1 MQRALSLAGALLT
14 ICTLATAAAPTTVP
28 TPEEAFGF
36 RPGSDRHLVDYEQL
50 TSYLKVLAD
59 ASPRV
64 AMEEIGRSTMDRPM
78 YVVFFSTEEN
88 IARLPELREVNRRLA
103 LEPALTA
110 KEVDGLVQR
119 GRVFLMAMLSMHSSE
134 VAPAQALPLL
144 AYELTTTDDPALL
157 QEMRDVVLMVVP
169 THNPDGMDMVV
180 EHYRD
185 TVGTPYEGSRLPGV
199 YHRYVGH
206 DDNRDYL
213 MLTQAESLV
222 VNRLY
227 SAQWFPQV
235 VVDKHQ
241 MGQTGPRYFVPPY
254 HDPISENLDEGL
266 WSWNAVFGADLAND
280 MTGAGL
286 AGVVSHWGFDEYWPG
301 AATTSHWKGAIT
313 LLTEAA
319 SCRLATPV
327 FVEPTELKVWGKG
340 LAEYAKSVN
349 MPDPWRGG
357 WWRLGD
363 IVRYELASMH
373 SLLDTS
379 SRNREQILRFRNQ
392 LCRKEVEKGRSEP
405 PYYFVFPRAQHDRG
419 ALADLSRL
427 LGEHGVEQ
435 FVLSETVQLDGR
447 VLEAGDL
454 VVPLAQPFRTFV
466 KETLEPQ
473 EYPVRHYTPGGEVIE
488 PYDVTS
494 WSLPLHMGL
503 DYQEVRTRSPE
514 LEAHLE
520 PVGDDAFAVPER
532 VLAPDTW
539 GLAYPATDNDG
550 FRAAFAALAGK
561 LDVAR
566 LEEAAEAGGVKLE
579 AGSFIIHG
587 PAQELSRVEAAANVS
602 AVVLRQAPQAPEVSL
617 HAPRIGLIETYFH
630 DMDAGW
636 TRWLFDTW
644 GIPYRVIHPGELGS
658 IDLGRELDV
667 LVFPSADPEL
677 LTKGVRTG
685 RDGHA
690 RPSELPPQYR
700 RPISKEGLRHL
711 AGFIEGGGVVVSWG
725 RSPAL
730 FLDGLPLAG
739 KDGEEEPA
747 EKLELPA
754 EDVAKELRTKGLYVP
769 GSWLAVKLTP
779 GNPLTWGMPSS
790 GGIFSEAAGV
800 FETSIPFLDTD
811 RRVIA
816 SHPAEH
822 IVLSGYAEHPEL
834 LASKA
839 VMVWLRAG
847 KGQLVLMGFNPQFR
861 GSTPATFKLLFNA
874 LLLPPPEGA

>member
-1 MQRALSLAGALLT
+1 MQRALSLAGALLI
-14 ICTLATAAAPTTVP
+14 ICTLATAATTATVP

-50 TSYLKVLAD
+50 TSYLKALAD

-78 YVVFFSTEEN
+78 YVFFFSAEEN

-103 LEPALTA
+103 LEPELTP
-110 KEVDGLVQR
+110 EEIDGLVHR

-134 VAPAQALPLL
+134 VAPAQSLPLL
-144 AYELTTTDDPALL
+144 AYELATTGDPARL

-180 EHYRD
+180 KHYRD
-185 TVGTPYEGSRLPGV
+185 TLGTPYEGSRLPGV

-206 DDNRDYL
+206 DNNRDYL
-213 MLTQAESLV
+213 SLTQDESLV

-227 SAQWFPQV
+227 STQWFPQV

-266 WSWNAVFGADLAND
+266 WSWNAVFGADLSND
-280 MTGAGL
+280 MTAAGL

-301 AATTSHWKGAIT
+301 AATTSHWKGVIT

-349 MPDPWRGG
+349 MPDPWPGG

-373 SLLDTS
+373 SLLGTS

-392 LCRKEVEKGRSEP
+392 LCRKEVEEGKSEA
-405 PYYFVFPRAQHDRG
+405 PYYFVFPRAQHDGG
-419 ALADLSRL
+419 ALGDLSRL

-466 KETLEPQ
+466 KEVLEPQ

-503 DYQEVRTRSPE
+503 DCQEIRTRSPE
-514 LEAHLE
+514 LERRLE
-520 PVGDDAFAVPER
+520 AVPDDAFTVPPP
-532 VLAPDTW
+532 VLDANAW
-539 GLAYPATDNDG
+539 GIAYPATDNDG
-550 FRAAFAALAGK
+550 FRAAFRALDDK
-561 LDVAR
+561 LEVAR
-566 LEEAAEAGGVKLE
+566 LKEAAEVGGRTLG
-579 AGSFIIHG
+579 AGSFVIHG
-587 PAQELSRVEAAANVS
+587 PRDRLAEIARTTGVP
-602 AVVLRQAPQAPEVSL
+602 AVVLGGPPQGPTIPV
-617 HAPRIGLIETYFH
+617 HAPRIGLVETFFH
-630 DMDAGW
+630 DTDAGW
-636 TRWLFDTW
+636 TRWLLDSNEVV
-644 GIPYRVIHPGELGS
+644 YRVLRPG
-658 IDLGRELDV
+658 DLGDLDLARELDV
-667 LVFPSADPEL
+667 LVFPDADPDL
-677 LTKGVRTG
+677 LTKGVYTDHR
-685 RDGHA
+685 GHA
-690 RPSELPPQYR
+690 RPSELPPEDR
-700 RPISKEGLRHL
+700 RPISKEGLRKL
-711 AGFIEGGGVVVSWG
+711 AAFIQGGGVVVSWG
-725 RSPAL
+725 RSPGL
-730 FLDGLPLAG
+730 FLDGLPLPG
-739 KDGEEEPA
+739 KDEEA
-747 EKLELPA
+747 SQRLELPA
-754 EDVAKELRTKGLYVP
+754 EDVAEDLAKKGLYVP
-769 GSWLAVKLTP
+769 GSWLAVKLTR
-779 GNPLTWGMPSS
+779 GTPLTWGMPAT
-790 GGIFSEAAGV
+790 GGVFSRGRAV
-800 FETSIPFLDTD
+800 FETGIPFLDTD

-816 SHPAEH
+816 SHPDKD
-822 IVLSGYAEHPEL
+822 ILLSGYVEHPEL